1 MTRTPKSKLGTV
13 SKFCVSLSPE
23 TTARLEAY
31 CRKEDRS
38 RSWAIEKALQA
49 YLTKWEKTQ

>member
-1 MTRTPKSKLGTV
+1 MTRTPRSKLGTV

-49 YLTKWEKTQ
+49 YLTKWEKKQ